1 MNLFRL
7 ISGASS
13 AGLLAV
19 GLSAC
24 LAEPNYSSTPEI
36 SFDNIQQIHISGS
49 APRDSIALTIRY
61 QDGDGD
67 LGLTS
72 DEVSNKNGA
81 YYGTRYANNFFVV
94 PYVKDATGKFVTLA
108 STGRFPNYTEST
120 YYNRFDHVTGTAD
133 KRSLPIKGT
142 LVWSQTFF
150 PYSPFLPG
158 EEVQFQ
164 VSIADRAKHDSNT
177 IMTSSIF
184 ISK

>member
-7 ISGASS
+7 ISEACS

-19 GLSAC
+19 GLSSC

-36 SFDNIQQIHISGS
+36 SFDNIQQIHLNGIS
-49 APRDSIALTIRY
+49 PHDSIALTIRY

-72 DEVSNKNGA
+72 DEVSNKSGA

-94 PYVKDATGKFVTLA
+94 PYVKSNGKFVTLA
-108 STGRFPNYTEST
+108 STGRFPTYTEAT
-120 YYNRFDHVTGTAD
+120 YYSRFDHITGTAD

-142 LVWSQTFF
+142 LVWSQSFF
-150 PYSPFLPG
+150 PLSPFLPG

-164 VSIADRAKHDSNT
+164 VSIADRAKHESNT
-177 IMTSSIF
+177 IMSSSVF